1 MKWTCSYSHTHTHFL
16 MLLNLD
22 GEMVQNKKG
31 NKVLDRQVSRKLSR
45 GTHFQGDSFS
55 VPTPVLTFPKSLRE
69 YLISKKQKQ
78 KAINPFRNN
87 FTLKLCKFL
96 STYLISYL

>member
-1 MKWTCSYSHTHTHFL
+1 

-31 NKVLDRQVSRKLSR
+31 NKVLDREVSRNLGR

-55 VPTPVLTFPKSLRE
+55 VPTPVLTSPKSLRE
-69 YLISKKQKQ
+69 YQKQKQ

-87 FTLKLCKFL
+87 FTLKLHKFL
-96 STYLISYL
+96 CTYLISYL